1 MPASIFNNDLW
12 QFDDCFHSKFKIISE
27 DQKLF
32 FSNFLTSSQYPT
44 FTIKYVKNAG
54 RILMISFPKTN
65 PYLFK
70 ILNNPSVLH
79 FRLVFLLCLL
89 CLRLNM
95 QWIYLYLYTKTTSG
109 WFPHS
114 AQCDE
119 NDPNADCAL
128 AFSSRLGSLAG
139 QNDSWQA
146 PIPSP
151 LSFDW
156 AALHTGL
163 YCQDPVRW
171 QFVSPFYLFSYL
183 HTLLCGS

>member
-1 MPASIFNNDLW
+1 ML
-12 QFDDCFHSKFKIISE
+12 
-27 DQKLF
+27 
-32 FSNFLTSSQYPT
+32 FSNFFAFSQNRT
-44 FTIKYVKNAG
+44 FTKKYVKNTG
-54 RILMISFPKTN
+54 RILMISLSKTN

-70 ILNNPSVLH
+70 ILNGLYVLH
-79 FRLVFLLCLL
+79 FTV
-89 CLRLNM
+89 CLRPNM

-156 AALHTGL
+156 AAQHISV
-163 YCQDPVRW
+163 YCQDIVRW
-171 QFVSPFYLFSYL
+171 QFVSRFYHVSYVN
-183 HTLLCGS
+183 TMMCGS